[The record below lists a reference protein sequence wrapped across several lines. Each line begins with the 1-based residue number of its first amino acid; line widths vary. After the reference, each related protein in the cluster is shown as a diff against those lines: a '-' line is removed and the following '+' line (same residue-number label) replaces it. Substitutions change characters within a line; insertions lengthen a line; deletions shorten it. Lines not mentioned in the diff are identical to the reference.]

1 MNGTKIGLTN
11 IQMKNENGEW
21 VKLDDVSEATL
32 SIGENTEYDRYDW
45 LDATKPSELSI
56 KIRAKRKGTYIE
68 KCLYYQKSK
77 KKRIRKKWDFLRNVF
92 GIRRN
97 NGR

>member
-11 IQMKNENGEW
+11 IQMKNSDGEF
-21 VKLDDVSEATL
+21 VPICSSAELKFAVE
-32 SIGENTEYDRYDW
+32 EYEPPEWWQDISKA
-45 LDATKPSELSI
+45 LELCI
-56 KIRAKRKGTYIE
+56 EIRAKRKGTYIE

-77 KKRIRKKWDFLRNVF
+77 KKRIRKKWDYFRYVL